1 MTPEVLHT
9 YTSPSVARWPGLLP
23 AVRSDYLP
31 LDRPADVA
39 RVLDALAPALLVV
52 GRGDLWPE
60 LLWQA
65 ARRYIPV
72 AVVGA
77 TMRRGSF
84 RYAAPARSLY
94 AKILSSVSWVGAVTA
109 EDAERWRRAGAP
121 VQALEVSG
129 DPRHDEVLERL
140 TDLHAI
146 APLEPWAAEALV
158 LVAGSVEQ
166 ADEAPLFRA
175 AATVLGAVP
184 EARLLVVPHDAD
196 DAATHRLHARAEQ
209 AGLESGVWAGTEE
222 PPRVRC
228 LIAPVTGV
236 LYHLYALGAIAYV
249 GGGFTPGK
257 LHSVIEP
264 AAYALPILT
273 GPHLAGAADAE
284 SLAAAGALVPA
295 HGRDAAESIAAAWH
309 EMLRDGGERRTGA
322 GLAARRALGEG
333 AAAHSAAKVGE
344 LLAAR
349 T

>member
-94 AKILSSVSWVGAVTA
+94 ARILSSVSWVGAVTA

-121 VQALEVSG
+121 MQALEVSG

-184 EARLLVVPHDAD
+184 ETRLIVVPHEPD
-196 DAATHRLHARAEQ
+196 DITAHRLRARAER
-209 AGLESGVWAGTEE
+209 AGLEAGVWTAGGGI
-222 PPRVRC
+222 PAGRC
-228 LIAPVTGV
+228 LVAPGTGM

-249 GGGFTPGK
+249 GGGFAPGK

-273 GPHLAGAADAE
+273 GRHLSGAADAVA
-284 SLAAAGALVPA
+284 LAKAGALVPA
-295 HGRDAAESIAAAWH
+295 RRRDAAASIASGWLRW
-309 EMLRDGGERRTGA
+309 LRDARSRTA
-322 GLAARRALGEG
+322 DGLAARRSLHAG
-333 AAAHSAAKVGE
+333 AAARSAEQIRA

-349 T
+349 H